1 MDNYWYAKDII
12 EKVSVPYFWFS
23 DLLLGNTA
31 KTPNNIKSQ
40 KNIIYFVLELFKA
53 TEWPITDCLPLA

>member
-1 MDNYWYAKDII
+1 MDNFWYAKNII
-12 EKVSVPYFWFS
+12 VKVSVLYFWFS
-23 DLLLGNTA
+23 VLLLGNTA